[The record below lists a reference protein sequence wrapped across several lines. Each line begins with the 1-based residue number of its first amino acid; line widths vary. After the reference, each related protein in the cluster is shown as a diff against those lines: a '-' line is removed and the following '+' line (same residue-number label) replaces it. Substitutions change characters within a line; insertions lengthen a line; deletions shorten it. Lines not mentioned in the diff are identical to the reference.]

1 MVVWQ
6 VDDDGGGLSVG
17 RRERERGRL
26 LQGGDCVVIVLEA
39 VLVG

>member
-17 RRERERGRL
+17 RRERERG
-26 LQGGDCVVIVLEA
+26 GDYCKGVIVL
-39 VLVG
+39 